1 VTLSIGALIVG
12 VFFTIWAVRGWQEG
26 VIVGSSEVT
35 IRNLTSTRKVALGN
49 ISSFTLKPSR
59 HKAFVVALVESDG
72 SLKKLPFWSPSM
84 ISDDPRNRRFRDFV
98 DQLSNAVKTMA
109 SLSIKKWSIGPDASQ
124 LGNIVRVPNCGSS
137 NRRLLKS
144 APRPQ
149 IGIHRTTTD
158 RIQLIL
164 MSTRNKIAAHIHGRR
179 QCSTAWAD

>member
-1 VTLSIGALIVG
+1 MSHEVVWRRIQLLRARADSAMTFRQSNRRVIDTYFPGVWALVFFGKTISGFGSHDHSASSVTLSIGALIVG

-98 DQLSNAVKTMA
+98 DQLSNAVKTA
-109 SLSIKKWSIGPDASQ
+109 QDGISLDQEVVNWP
-124 LGNIVRVPNCGSS
+124 
-137 NRRLLKS
+137 
-144 APRPQ
+144 
-149 IGIHRTTTD
+149 
-158 RIQLIL
+158 
-164 MSTRNKIAAHIHGRR
+164 
-179 QCSTAWAD
+179 